1 MHDFHCTDPDQMYY
15 DELREIVKYLK
26 KKPDGVKMMRK
37 PHANGMSFEE
47 VASIMELPSSS
58 IKVSFSVNDQRLYNV
73 SGASGK
79 SNENRLFAF
88 K

>member
-26 KKPDGVKMMRK
+26 KDPEGVKMMRK
-37 PHANGMSFEE
+37 LHANGMSFEE

-58 IKVSFSVNDQRLYNV
+58 IKVFFRKRSKAV
-73 SGASGK
+73 
-79 SNENRLFAF
+79 
-88 K
+88 